1 MSTSAQTFNISMPKK
16 LVEQIDAQTKS
27 QGGSRSDFIRQAV
40 HKQLTTLEHWNNL
53 TSRTRSLYKSKQLSE
68 AEVADIVRIERSKD

>member
-40 HKQLTTLEHWNNL
+40 RKQLTTLEHWNNL
-53 TSRTRSLYKSKQLSE
+53 MFST
-68 AEVADIVRIERSKD
+68 